1 MPTVLTNA
9 AEEVLMH
16 LLKSDEE
23 VESFVAMRICP
34 DYAPIEW
41 QDKTCIVYTQQ
52 ADKRQRLIGGA
63 ETGLIRSRFTIYCVD
78 RKRVTS
84 RLLATAA
91 ANALRV
97 PSRRTIADVDVLQV
111 FIVNG
116 ERDESLPGTD
126 GKEPP
131 ERYRTFDCVIHYR
144 TQ

>member
-9 AEEVLMH
+9 AEEVLMY
-16 LLKSDEE
+16 LLKSDEG
-23 VESFVAMRICP
+23 VEAFVGMRICP
-34 DYAPIEW
+34 DQAPIEW
-41 QDKTCIVYTQQ
+41 ENKTCIVYVQQ
-52 ADKRQRLIGGA
+52 ADRRQRLVHGA
-63 ETGLIRSRFTIYCVD
+63 ESGLVRSRFTIYCVD

-91 ANALRV
+91 ANALRT
-97 PSRRTIADVDVLQV
+97 PSRTTIADVDVLQV

-116 ERDESLPGTD
+116 ERDESLPGFD

-131 ERYRTFDCVIHYR
+131 ERYRTFDCVISYR